1 MPHRAA
7 VLFLLLLGIGLTA
20 AWLIVQGSRA
30 EPLPSL
36 VWAPELP
43 AEKILGL
50 PLAVLDRKPG
60 GWWWIEADPE
70 QRHRLRRE
78 GAWLAIALPTPV
90 ARMAGCSSDTPLNP
104 EAVGLRP

>member
-7 VLFLLLLGIGLTA
+7 VSFLLLLGIGLTA

-30 EPLPSL
+30 DPLPSL

-50 PLAVLDRKPG
+50 PMPVLDRKPG
-60 GWWWIEADPE
+60 GWWWIEANPS
-70 QRHRLRRE
+70 QRARIRQE

-90 ARMAGCSSDTPLNP
+90 ARMAGCSSDMPLNP